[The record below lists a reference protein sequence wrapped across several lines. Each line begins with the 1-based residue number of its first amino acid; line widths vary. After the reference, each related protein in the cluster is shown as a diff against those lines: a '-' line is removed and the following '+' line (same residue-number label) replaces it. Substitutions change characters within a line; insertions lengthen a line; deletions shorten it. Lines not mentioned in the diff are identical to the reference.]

1 MDDVLVRRFMT
12 LAGQPLSDKRD
23 PNSIPFEKRALGA
36 KLLLSEVLEYVIEGL
51 GVTPT
56 IDGTEI
62 TDPNGVEYKDRQL
75 PASALEMVD
84 GLADVAYTM
93 YWNSIAF
100 GVPLDKAFQAVSENN
115 LEKFVKL
122 HSALP
127 HRKDGLRLLVEDN
140 LWHLNMGISW
150 PKEVTT
156 VELIQVDECWYA
168 VGKDSSGKVRKP
180 SSYTPVDL
188 TDLAICQN

>member
-12 LAGQPLSDKRD
+12 LAGQPLNDKRA

-56 IDGTEI
+56 VNGTEI
-62 TDPNGVEYKDRQL
+62 TDPDGVEYKDKNL

-93 YWNSIAF
+93 YWNSVAF

-115 LEKFVKL
+115 LEKFVRL
-122 HSALP
+122 PSILP
-127 HRKDGLRLLVEDN
+127 HRKEGLQLLVEEN

-150 PKEVTT
+150 PKEVAS

-168 VGKDSSGKVRKP
+168 VGKDGSGKVRKP

-188 TDLAICQN
+188 TGLALCQN